1 VREFGPHVM
10 LVCINGGYGNM
21 GPEDAARLTA
31 EIEPAV
37 VIPMHWGL
45 VAENTTD
52 PDRFVRAL
60 TATGSKARPVV
71 MLPGDCYVSSFA
83 QI

>member
-1 VREFGPHVM
+1 M
-10 LVCINGGYGNM
+10 LLSINGGYGNM
-21 GPEDAARLTA
+21 GPAEAARLTA

-45 VAENTTD
+45 VAENMTD
-52 PDRFVRAL
+52 PACSSTPWPPRE
-60 TATGSKARPVV
+60 ARRVPAV

-83 QI
+83 LLCGFMGTRL